1 MNVRKTAA
9 SIATGALLSVG
20 IAGPALA
27 AFTTD
32 YVGGGTWYHG
42 TGGGKVKS
50 NYYHGGRYHKS
61 SVRYGAGDGTL
72 VSSGCK
78 APGYWSYA
86 SHDDTMWV
94 DNAYYNFCD

>member
-1 MNVRKTAA
+1 MNARKAVLSVA
-9 SIATGALLSVG
+9 SGALLSIG
-20 IAGPALA
+20 IAAPAM

-32 YVGGGTWYHG
+32 YVSGGTWYHG
-42 TGGGKVKS
+42 TGGGKVVS

-61 SVRYGAGDGTL
+61 SVKYGWGDGTT
-72 VSSGCK
+72 VSSGCR

-86 SHDDTMWV
+86 SHDDTIWT